1 MPDDVSTLVVQFRD
15 EGARAGLQ
23 GLQGELRATNEAAG
37 GGGLA
42 LERFGDQASSL
53 GTAVARTSS
62 VLPGFYEGAEQ
73 AGLKAGGAER
83 GMRRMEFALTA
94 ITTQSLGAQ
103 SGLMGAGARM
113 TEAALL
119 FGYGSEAVIGIGA
132 GFAAFGL
139 TLKAIDAPLEAVQK
153 AAAKMTDEFNKL
165 TTSLH
170 PSMGA
175 MTEVLG
181 VAQQL
186 QQVQEDAEPT
196 FWQKLFSG
204 IGDVTGLTA
213 EGLNSVRDKIDA
225 QQITAQSAEATA
237 KSLRSVLD
245 ELVAIGQTKDL
256 IRAVAAEMHSLG
268 DVGAGQITTTNRLQ
282 SMRRFGAGAGPGESL
297 FDAPGQ
303 IFGPPA
309 LDASM
314 TASGTGLIGAQ
325 ETAVAKARGMGWA
338 KELTD
343 ATVESIDRDFVGEVG
358 KSLKRAG
365 ENLTAIPVL
374 DRMAH
379 DAAAAVRA
387 SGVAPKIAD
396 ELIAEIRAQ
405 LLQAIETMQKT
416 GLEGPGALTAS
427 GRAREFVAG
436 TGLTRFTAPT
446 PFRPF
451 GAPGP
456 QDLVGTEGQP
466 LFGDPTGAIRQNA
479 ATGLSS
485 LGNVKALDD
494 GARAAAEF
502 AKKLDSASL
511 HTEKFDTTIIGA
523 IGAAVAAFSSGT
535 PAGILGGAGGLLST
549 LAAAPGAGLA
559 GLGLPGA
566 ILGLAGG
573 LFGLEGNN
581 SGPTKVIVSSYE
593 ATALT
598 QMKALY
604 DQLGQLITV
613 LTVNSQGEP
622 IDNIAYGL
630 NRLTRRD
637 AKPRIPQGVGG

>member
-1 MPDDVSTLVVQFRD
+1 MADDVSTLVVQFRD

-94 ITTQSLGAQ
+94 ITTESLGAQ

-139 TLKAIDAPLEAVQK
+139 TLKAIDAPLEEVQK
-153 AAAKMTDEFNKL
+153 DAAGITKEFEKL
-165 TTSLH
+165 TDALH
-170 PSMGA
+170 PGAGA
-175 MTEVLG
+175 MNEVLSI
-181 VAQQL
+181 AQQL
-186 QQVQEDAEPT
+186 QKAQEDAEPSVYQQI
-196 FWQKLFSG
+196 FGF
-204 IGDVTGLTA
+204 IGDITGLTA
-213 EGLNSVRDKIDA
+213 EGLNGVRDNIEA
-225 QQITAQSAEATA
+225 QQEFARAAEATA
-237 KSLRSVLD
+237 NSLKPELD
-245 ELVAIGQTKDL
+245 RLVAIGQTKDL
-256 IRAVAAEMHSLG
+256 LKAVTAELHAQSAMG
-268 DVGAGQITTTNRLQ
+268 GATSTTRFPSTA
-282 SMRRFGAGAGPGESL
+282 RFGAGAGPGESL

-303 IFGPPA
+303 IFGPP
-309 LDASM
+309 LPQ
-314 TASGTGLIGAQ
+314 TTVTGTGLIGAQ
-325 ETAVAKARGMGWA
+325 QTAVAKARGMGWA
-338 KELTD
+338 KDLTD

-379 DAAAAVRA
+379 DAAAAVRQ

-405 LLQAIETMQKT
+405 LLEAIKTMQAAT
-416 GLEGPGALTAS
+416 GPGPARIRLDPFAPPPVPFAGS
-427 GRAREFVAG
+427 GRGLAG
-436 TGLTRFTAPT
+436 FPLDGAPDLSGG
-446 PFRPF
+446 FH
-451 GAPGP
+451 APGP
-456 QDLVGTEGQP
+456 VS
-466 LFGDPTGAIRQNA
+466 
-479 ATGLSS
+479 LSAV
-485 LGNVKALDD
+485 GNVKALDD

-502 AKKLDSASL
+502 AKKLDAASL

-535 PAGILGGAGGLLST
+535 PAGILGGAGGLLTT
-549 LAAAPGAGLA
+549 LAAQPGAGLA
-559 GLGLPGA
+559 SLGLPGA
-566 ILGLAGG
+566 VLGLVGGLTG
-573 LFGLEGNN
+573 LFGGN
-581 SGPTKVIVSSYE
+581 SQGPAKVIVSSYE

-637 AKPRIPQGVGG
+637 AKPRIPQGVGS